1 MAKQS
6 FEVPDKNARPAP
18 LSRGKYCSNEIK
30 LVLPNLLP
38 QQWLKLVPVVGLE
51 QNKQIFQNPLLSHY
65 PPTTQKEPLHYSR
78 TPIESGDL
86 KNLSSTRHYAPIT
99 N

>member
-38 QQWLKLVPVVGLE
+38 QQWLKLVPVVGLAQFE
-51 QNKQIFQNPLLSHY
+51 LFCITQSLPTNYQSE
-65 PPTTQKEPLHYSR
+65 PPH
-78 TPIESGDL
+78 
-86 KNLSSTRHYAPIT
+86 N
-99 N
+99 

>member
-51 QNKQIFQNPLLSHY
+51 QK
-65 PPTTQKEPLHYSR
+65 
-78 TPIESGDL
+78 
-86 KNLSSTRHYAPIT
+86 
-99 N
+99 

>member
-18 LSRGKYCSNEIK
+18 LSRGKYCPNEIK

-38 QQWLKLVPVVGLE
+38 QQWLKLVPVVGLGQKIE
-51 QNKQIFQNPLLSHY
+51 SFSKL
-65 PPTTQKEPLHYSR
+65 TTQSLPTNYPER
-78 TPIESGDL
+78 T
-86 KNLSSTRHYAPIT
+86 T
-99 N
+99 